1 MRFNSEVYNKIYHP
15 APEAAP
21 QQVTAHV
28 EQPKTKDQEPEAP
41 EEVQT
46 PDTHEEDPAQEAP
59 EEAPEQE
66 QGEGENSGGNS

>member
-28 EQPKTKDQEPEAP
+28 EQPKAKDPEPEAP
-41 EEVQT
+41 EEVQA
-46 PDTHEEDPAQEAP
+46 PEAP
-59 EEAPEQE
+59 EETPEPEAPEPEQE
-66 QGEGENSGGNS
+66 EGENGGGDS